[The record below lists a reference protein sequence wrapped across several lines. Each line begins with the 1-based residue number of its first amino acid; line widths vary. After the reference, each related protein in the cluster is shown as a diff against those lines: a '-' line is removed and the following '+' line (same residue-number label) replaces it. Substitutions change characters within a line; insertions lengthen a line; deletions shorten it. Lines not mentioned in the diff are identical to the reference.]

1 MTSNVSESSTENSTQ
16 SEKTRNLAGL
26 VTVGIF
32 GGLATATIAV
42 ALPFVWPAFRR
53 IVLPYV
59 PATTTQ
65 VENVLQALKH
75 RRAHLPVKSVKSSTS
90 VDQPRVIDL
99 GSGDGRIV
107 SIWETSIAALDR
119 YSMFALLRSIDRS
132 VGNMSVHSEH
142 SPHTVCLSSLQVI
155 ECAKHGMRSFGV
167 ELNPW

>member
-1 MTSNVSESSTENSTQ
+1 MTSNVTECTTENSTHPQ
-16 SEKTRNLAGL
+16 KTRNLAGL
-26 VTVGIF
+26 ATVGIF

-42 ALPFVWPAFRR
+42 ALPFVWPAFRK

-75 RRAHLPVKSVKSSTS
+75 RRAHLPIESQIKSTS

-107 SIWETSIAALDR
+107 GLPFFDRLIDQSAIYVFTCSI
-119 YSMFALLRSIDRS
+119 Y
-132 VGNMSVHSEH
+132 
-142 SPHTVCLSSLQVI
+142 HTLCLSSLQVI

>member
-1 MTSNVSESSTENSTQ
+1 MSNDVTDNSVQ
-16 SEKTRNLAGL
+16 PQKTRNVAGL

-42 ALPFVWPAFRR
+42 ALPFVWPAFRK

-75 RRAHLPVKSVKSSTS
+75 RRAHLPESKPKITS
-90 VDQPRVIDL
+90 ADQPRMIDL

-107 SIWETSIAALDR
+107 SIRETS
-119 YSMFALLRSIDRS
+119 S
-132 VGNMSVHSEH
+132 
-142 SPHTVCLSSLQVI
+142 
-155 ECAKHGMRSFGV
+155 
-167 ELNPW
+167 